1 MVRVGE
7 GEVTRGTRALWGDGR
22 VHCLKRGDGFMI
34 ICVYRNLLKCLQYV
48 KFTVG

>member
-1 MVRVGE
+1 MDRVGE
-7 GEVTRGTRALWGDGR
+7 GEVTGAQRHFGGDGR